1 VIVLDHT
8 TAPLATQHPA
18 LLSIAAS
25 APLDPRDR
33 VVIPL
38 LCLVSALGNSPA
50 GTVASDLGALE
61 GLDFAP
67 LDFTAFHHIEQL
79 VGAGAPWGLGHAVHI
94 VQASGP
100 QAHDR
105 YDSVIITTDPNAY
118 VRFPDIVAIDL
129 TSL

>member
-8 TAPLATQHPA
+8 TAPLSTSHPT

-38 LCLVSALGNSPA
+38 LCLVSVLGDGRA
-50 GTVASDLGALE
+50 KTIADDLGSLE

-67 LDFTAFHHIEQL
+67 LDFTAFHHVEQL
-79 VGAGAPWGLGHAVHI
+79 VAAGAPWGLGHAVHV

-100 QAHDR
+100 QAHDHC
-105 YDSVIITTDPNAY
+105 DPVIITTDPEAY
-118 VRFPDIVAIDL
+118 SGFPEVLAIDL
-129 TSL
+129 AAL